1 MDFYITEEQ
10 TAWIPSKF
18 ARQWNNVNL
27 KVNGKWQHNWVVEG
41 VFTTKDKDW
50 VEEHEIDYR
59 KQRKA
64 SDIWIGPISPFLV
77 HVCILPMLC
86 LAEVV
91 LLILV
96 EIRLYGPKK
105 SLVVLHI
112 HSPHKNPD

>member
-64 SDIWIGPISPFLV
+64 SDI
-77 HVCILPMLC
+77 
-86 LAEVV
+86 
-91 LLILV
+91 
-96 EIRLYGPKK
+96 
-105 SLVVLHI
+105 
-112 HSPHKNPD
+112 